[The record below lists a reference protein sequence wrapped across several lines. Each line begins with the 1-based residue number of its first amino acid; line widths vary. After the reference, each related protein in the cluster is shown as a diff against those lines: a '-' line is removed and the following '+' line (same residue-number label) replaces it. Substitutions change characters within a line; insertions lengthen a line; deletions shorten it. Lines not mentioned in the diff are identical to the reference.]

1 MEDKN
6 MKIKNIKNIKG
17 TMELVTGTRV
27 GGSSDIIEIGGNDSP
42 IVRNP
47 LTKEMYIPGS
57 SLKGK
62 MRMMME
68 WIEGK
73 VSQDGSVHSCSD
85 RECSI
90 CRVFGRGAKDSKEAM
105 SGPTR
110 IIVKDAYLTD
120 ESRER
125 LLELKEETGID
136 TEWKYENTINRLDSS
151 ANPRNSERVPAGIS
165 FNFSI
170 SYKVLDLGDDGKTD
184 EEYFETIVLKGLKAL
199 LLEGIGGG
207 VSRGNGQIKFTHLEV
222 DGESIIDKVNNIA
235 I

>member
-1 MEDKN
+1 
-6 MKIKNIKNIKG
+6 MKIKSIKNIKG
-17 TMELVTGTRV
+17 TMELVTGTRI

-68 WIEGK
+68 WITGNIAK
-73 VSQDGSVHSCSD
+73 DGSVHSCSD
-85 RECSI
+85 KECPI

-125 LLELKEETGID
+125 LTELKEETGID

-170 SYKVLDLGDDGKTD
+170 SYKVLDLGDNGEVD
-184 EEYFETIVLKGLKAL
+184 EKNFKEIVLKGLKAL

-207 VSRGNGQIKFTHLEV
+207 VSRGNGQIKFTKLEV
-222 DGESIIDKVNNIA
+222 DGESIIDEVNEFTI
-235 I
+235 

>member
-1 MEDKN
+1 
-6 MKIKNIKNIKG
+6 MKIKSIKNIKG

-68 WIEGK
+68 WITGRIKENGE
-73 VSQDGSVHSCSD
+73 VHSCSD
-85 RECSI
+85 RDCPV
-90 CRVFGRGAKDSKEAM
+90 CRVFGRGAKDSEKAM

-125 LLELKEETGID
+125 LIELKEETGID

-170 SYKVLDLGDDGKTD
+170 SYKVLDLGDDGKID
-184 EEYFETIVLKGLKAL
+184 EENFKEIVLKGLKAL

-207 VSRGNGQIKFTHLEV
+207 VSRGNGQIKFTELEV
-222 DGESIIDKVNNIA
+222 DGESILDEVNKLNI
-235 I
+235 

>member
-1 MEDKN
+1 
-6 MKIKNIKNIKG
+6 MKIKSIKNIKG
-17 TMELVTGTRV
+17 TIELVTGTRI

-68 WIEGK
+68 WITGK
-73 VSQDGSVHSCSD
+73 VKENGKVHSCPD
-85 RECSI
+85 KDCPI
-90 CRVFGRGAKDSKEAM
+90 CRVFGREAKDSEKAM

-125 LLELKEETGID
+125 LIELKEETGID
-136 TEWKYENTINRLDSS
+136 TEWKYENTINRLDST

-170 SYKVLDLGDDGKTD
+170 SYKVLDLGDDGKKD
-184 EEYFETIVLKGLKAL
+184 EENFKEIVLRGLKAL

-207 VSRGNGQIKFTHLEV
+207 VSRGNGQIKFTKLEV
-222 DGESIIDKVNNIA
+222 DGKSILDEVNEFNI
-235 I
+235 

>member
-1 MEDKN
+1 

-17 TMELVTGTRV
+17 TIELVTGTRV

-73 VSQDGSVHSCSD
+73 IKEDGNVHSCSD
-85 RECSI
+85 VNCPI
-90 CRVFGRGAKDSKEAM
+90 CRVFGRGAKDSKNAK

-120 ESRER
+120 ESREK
-125 LLELKEETGID
+125 LMELKEETGID

-170 SYKVLDLGDDGKTD
+170 SYKILDLGDDGKLD
-184 EEYFETIVLKGLKAL
+184 EEYFEKIVLKGLKAL

-207 VSRGNGQIKFTHLEV
+207 VSRGNGQIKFTNLEI
-222 DGESIIDKVNNIA
+222 DGCNMIDKINSIT

>member
-1 MEDKN
+1 MR
-6 MKIKNIKNIKG
+6 IKNIKNIKG
-17 TMELVTGTRV
+17 TIELVTGTRI

-73 VSQDGSVHSCSD
+73 VSKDGSVHTCSD

-120 ESRER
+120 ESREK
-125 LLELKEETGID
+125 LIELKEETGID

-170 SYKVLDLGDDGKTD
+170 SYKVLDLDDDGKID
-184 EEYFETIVLKGLKAL
+184 EKNFETIVLKGLKAL

-207 VSRGNGQIKFTHLEV
+207 VSRGNGQIKFTNLEV